1 MPAADDVLTT
11 ERVRLRRFIPG
22 DIELL
27 VELDSDPEVMRY
39 LTGGPPT
46 PREVLEHDHL
56 PWYIEYYDTHP
67 GFGFWPAFERVS
79 DEFLGWFHLRPDQ
92 GVPLD
97 EPELGY
103 RLRRAAWGR
112 GFASEV
118 SQALVDRAFTDLG
131 AERVTAATYVDNLGS
146 RRVMEKVGMRLVR
159 TFRMTPEELSRHG
172 VDDPSV
178 FPGDD
183 VEYAITRAEWSARQA

>member
-1 MPAADDVLTT
+1 MSDDVLTT
-11 ERVRLRRFIPG
+11 ERVRLRRFTLD

-27 VELDSDPEVMRY
+27 VDLDSDPEVMRY

-46 PREVLEHDHL
+46 PRDVLEHDHL
-56 PWYIEYYDTHP
+56 PWYVGYYDDHP
-67 GFGFWPAFERVS
+67 GFGFWPAFERTT
-79 DEFLGWFHLRPDQ
+79 DEFLGWFHLRPDV
-92 GVPLD
+92 GVALD
-97 EPELGY
+97 RPELGY
-103 RLRRAAWGR
+103 RLRRVAWGR
-112 GFASEV
+112 GLASEV

-131 AERVTAATYVDNLGS
+131 ASCVTATTYIDNIGS

-183 VEYAITRAEWSARQA
+183 VEYAITRTEWSARMVR